1 MTDRAVDIDMDKIM
15 QSQQGYGIG
24 HEDMPCACSISSE
37 MIDYEGQEITYETPW
52 IDIIDLTDETDPG
65 KEKYKKAY
73 DEANHKFRNQ
83 DGCDI

>member
-24 HEDMPCACSISSE
+24 HEDMPCASCISSE
-37 MIDYEGQEITYETPW
+37 MMDYEGQEIAYETPR
-52 IDIIDLTDETDPG
+52 IDIIELTDETDPG

-73 DEANHKFRNQ
+73 DEANHKFLNQ